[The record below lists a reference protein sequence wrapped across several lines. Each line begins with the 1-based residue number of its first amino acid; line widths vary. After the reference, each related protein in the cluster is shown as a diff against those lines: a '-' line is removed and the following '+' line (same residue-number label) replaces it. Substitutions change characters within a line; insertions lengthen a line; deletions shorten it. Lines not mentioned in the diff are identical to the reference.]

1 MQSMERAEFHR
12 VVLEALDAGGVPV
25 LIGGSHALAFHAGS
39 TRPRRDLD
47 LMIRRRHWSWAE
59 RTLLAANI
67 ECRLVFPH
75 WLGKAKCDDIVV
87 DLIFNSGNGVAIVDE
102 DWFSYARPSRLFDRD
117 VLISP
122 PEELLWSKS
131 FVMERERFD
140 GADVMHLLAAKAESL
155 DWPRLLHRFG
165 GHEPVLLAHLVL
177 FPYVYP
183 GHAHMLPRWL
193 VPELLRRAQAAKP
206 DTDDLCRGTLLSR
219 AQYLTDIADGLVDA
233 RRQPYGSMTD
243 DQLDRWT
250 DAIEAEDRVDRVG
263 ERRPDLTHR

>member
-1 MQSMERAEFHR
+1 MERPAFHR
-12 VVLEALDAGGVPV
+12 AVLEALGTGGVPV
-25 LIGGSHALAFHAGS
+25 LIGGSHALAAHAGF

-59 RTLLAANI
+59 QTLVAANI

-75 WLGKAKCDDIVV
+75 WLGKAKSDDIAV
-87 DLIFNSGNGVAIVDE
+87 DLIFNSGNGVAIVDD
-102 DWFSYARPSRLFDRD
+102 DWFSYATPAHLFDRE

-122 PEELLWSKS
+122 PEELLWSKA

-140 GADVMHLLAAKAESL
+140 GADVLHLLAAKAESL
-155 DWPRLLHRFG
+155 DWSRLLHRFS

-183 GHAHMLPRWL
+183 GRAQTLPRWL
-193 VPELLRRAQAAKP
+193 VPELLRRAEVARS
-206 DTDDLCRGTLLSR
+206 DFGGLCRGTLLSR
-219 AQYLTDIADGLVDA
+219 AQYLTDLADAHLEDA
-233 RRQPYGSMTD
+233 RRAPYGSMTD

-250 DAIEAEDRVDRVG
+250 RAIAPEDLYELAG
-263 ERRPDLTHR
+263 EPRPDLAPR